1 LQISLRSHLIAGTAA
16 VVGAGAIAMN
26 PVMGAQLSLP
36 SIAAPSVAKVAL
48 AGLDSPISE
57 LLLTG
62 ILGGQLLFNNFSPPA
77 APGCSPGTPAGCSWG
92 PSAFFQP
99 IPWIANPLNG
109 GYIDV
114 GLVPQIISQHLP
126 IISQLGQNGSEYLN
140 AAIAGLGGAGYVL
153 SEGVW
158 NAVGQLLGVNIGAA
172 VSTLI
177 SSVQAA
183 GSLALESGAYVLA
196 GVLARA
202 QAVANIAIGSVPYL
216 LGAGVAQLS
225 FLVARSVKVVTD
237 TFGALGSGNFGAAWN
252 YAIDGLLG
260 PTGIPGAIL
269 NLTIGA
275 GQQIAVIPP
284 GQGPNQDAP
293 FSNFIPSIR
302 TVIQSAGY
310 QIAGIV
316 PPAVTNKGLA
326 TPNPLSPPGA
336 SVRKAARSAAS
347 ARSAAAVAAPVA
359 SAPAGDSSAAADSSA
374 PAEKPATHRASRKT
388 ARSAS

>member
-1 LQISLRSHLIAGTAA
+1 MQISLRSHLIAGTAA

-36 SIAAPSVAKVAL
+36 SIAMPSVASVAL
-48 AGLDSPISE
+48 AGLDSPISQ
-57 LLLTG
+57 LLETG
-62 ILGGQLLFNNFSPPA
+62 ILAGQLLFNNNAVANPPA
-77 APGCSPGTPAGCSWG
+77 APGSWG

-109 GYIDV
+109 GYSYV
-114 GLVPQIISQHLP
+114 GLVPQIISDHLP

-140 AAIAGLGGAGYVL
+140 VAIAGLGGAGIAL

-158 NAVGQLLGVNIGAA
+158 NAAGQLLTLNIGAA
-172 VSTLI
+172 VSTLLA
-177 SSVQAA
+177 SVQAA
-183 GSLALESGAYVLA
+183 GSLALASGAYVLA

-216 LGAGVAQLS
+216 LGAGVAQLTAV
-225 FLVARSVKVVTD
+225 VARSVKVVTD

-252 YAIDGLLG
+252 AAIDGLLG

-275 GQQIAVIPP
+275 GQQIAAIPA
-284 GQGPNQDAP
+284 GEGPNANAP
-293 FSNFIPSIR
+293 FSNFIPSTR
-302 TVIQSAGY
+302 TLLQSAAN

-316 PPAVTNKGLA
+316 PDAFPNKGLA
-326 TPNPLSPPGA
+326 TPNPLLTAPVA

-347 ARSAAAVAAPVA
+347 ARSVAAPA
-359 SAPAGDSSAAADSSA
+359 AAAPAGDSSAAADSSA
-374 PAEKPATHRASRKT
+374 PAEKPATHRASRK
-388 ARSAS
+388 AVRAAS